1 MVKDLHFY
9 DNGIFLVDKTYFT
22 FQNYNNVQNPR
33 AMKLL
38 LKHGN
43 VKSKRNIDNNLE

>member
-22 FQNYNNVQNPR
+22 FQNYNNV
-33 AMKLL
+33 L
-38 LKHGN
+38 LKKHTE
-43 VKSKRNIDNNLE
+43 SW